1 MPDLR
6 PVKRAASRVR
16 RARDEYR
23 RALVEAHTA
32 GATFADIARAVGVS
46 PQAVRVLVERR
57 NAASYRDSLTQSK
70 E

>member
-1 MPDLR
+1 MTDLR
-6 PVKRAASRVR
+6 PVKKAAARVR

-23 RALVEAHTA
+23 RALADAHQA
-32 GATFADIARAVGVS
+32 GATYADIARTAGVS